1 MAAWTPRVI
10 VVGLD
15 GASWSFLEPWIREGE
30 LPVIGSLVES
40 GLWGDLEST
49 LPPVTFPAWHSLFTG
64 LNPGRFGVFEFAQL
78 DRGARSIRINS
89 PRDMR
94 GEAVWNLAGRYGLR
108 SVVINVP
115 TARVEEVNGAIV
127 GGPFTPV
134 RRLVYPPGYKLL
146 LRVVGYENYPVELTK
161 VFLQHSRDP
170 RGVLEVVKRTIDS
183 RFKLARLLAG
193 KVKPHLLT
201 LVLFLTDSIQHFY
214 WGSEL
219 VLDMW
224 RYIDSRLG
232 ELIEEWSGSTLILC
246 SDHGF
251 AGVDRAF
258 NLPKLLEELGL
269 LKLKRGVSSLKL
281 KLLRTGGLV
290 RAARMLHLD
299 RPVLRLLGAE
309 RLNRVLSAFSG
320 GGRVGVKGLESLVD
334 WEESSCISIRNTIY
348 VLDRRAVDLSE
359 LKGELLGLRD
369 DRGERVVEAVYEK
382 SEVYRGPYLED
393 APDLVVLPREGFTV
407 QDNPLASEV
416 VGGLGEGSWKAD
428 HTIRGL
434 LLIKGEG
441 VEGRGG
447 LRVSIYSVAP
457 TVMELLGIP
466 VPENLD
472 GEPLATRSLSHAH

>member
-1 MAAWTPRVI
+1 
-10 VVGLD
+10 
-15 GASWSFLEPWIREGE
+15 
-30 LPVIGSLVES
+30 
-40 GLWGDLEST
+40 
-49 LPPVTFPAWHSLFTG
+49 
-64 LNPGRFGVFEFAQL
+64 
-78 DRGARSIRINS
+78 
-89 PRDMR
+89 
-94 GEAVWNLAGRYGLR
+94 
-108 SVVINVP
+108 
-115 TARVEEVNGAIV
+115 
-127 GGPFTPV
+127 
-134 RRLVYPPGYKLL
+134 
-146 LRVVGYENYPVELTK
+146 
-161 VFLQHSRDP
+161 
-170 RGVLEVVKRTIDS
+170 
-183 RFKLARLLAG
+183 
-193 KVKPHLLT
+193 
-201 LVLFLTDSIQHFY
+201 
-214 WGSEL
+214 
-219 VLDMW
+219 
-224 RYIDSRLG
+224 
-232 ELIEEWSGSTLILC
+232 
-246 SDHGF
+246 
-251 AGVDRAF
+251 
-258 NLPKLLEELGL
+258 
-269 LKLKRGVSSLKL
+269 
-281 KLLRTGGLV
+281 
-290 RAARMLHLD
+290 
-299 RPVLRLLGAE
+299 VLRLLGAE

-334 WEESSCISIRNTIY
+334 WGESSCISIRNTIY

-472 GEPLATRSLSHAH
+472 GEPLATRSLGHAH